1 MKTHWTRAGLLAAA
15 VALAAAVPAWSHH
28 SHAMFDHAKEVTV
41 TGKVTEFVF
50 RNPHVFLYID
60 VRSDAGEAVN
70 YWVEMS
76 NIPNMIKRG
85 IVQLTFK
92 PGDVVTVRLNP
103 LKDGR
108 PGGNYLTITAADGKS
123 YE

>member
-1 MKTHWTRAGLLAAA
+1 MTTYFKRAGVLAVVLALTA
-15 VALAAAVPAWSHH
+15 VSPAWSHH
-28 SHAMFDHAKEVTV
+28 SHAMFDHAKEVSVTGTV
-41 TGKVTEFVF
+41 TELVF
-50 RNPHVFLYID
+50 RNPHVFLYVD
-60 VRSDAGEAVN
+60 VRTDSGEVVK

-85 IVQLTFK
+85 IVQSTFR

-108 PGGNYLTITAADGKS
+108 PGGNYLTITAADGKT

>member
-1 MKTHWTRAGLLAAA
+1 MTTHLKRTGLAAA
-15 VALAAAVPAWSHH
+15 VLALGAASPVWSHH

-50 RNPHVFLYID
+50 RNPHVFLYVD
-60 VRSDAGEAVN
+60 VRTDGGEVVK

-85 IVQLTFK
+85 IVQSTFK
-92 PGDVVTVRLNP
+92 PGDLVTVKLNP

-108 PGGNYLTITAADGKS
+108 LGGNYLTITAADGKT

>member
-1 MKTHWTRAGLLAAA
+1 MTKPVIRVGALMAVLALGAA
-15 VALAAAVPAWSHH
+15 SPVWSHH

-50 RNPHVFLYID
+50 RNPHVFLYLD
-60 VRSDAGEAVN
+60 VKTDAGDALN

-85 IVQLTFK
+85 IVQSTFK

-108 PGGNYLTITAADGKS
+108 PGGNYLTITAADGKT

>member
-1 MKTHWTRAGLLAAA
+1 MTNAVLRISVLAAA
-15 VALAAAVPAWSHH
+15 LALGAAWPAWSHH
-28 SHAMFDHAKEVTV
+28 SHAMFDHAKEVAV
-41 TGKVTEFVF
+41 SGKVTEFVF
-50 RNPHVFLYID
+50 RNPHVFLYVD
-60 VRSDAGEAVN
+60 VKTDSGEVVN

-85 IVQLTFK
+85 IVQSTFK

-108 PGGNYLTITAADGKS
+108 PGGNYLTITAADGKT

>member
-1 MKTHWTRAGLLAAA
+1 
-15 VALAAAVPAWSHH
+15 
-28 SHAMFDHAKEVTV
+28 MFDHAKEMTV

-50 RNPHVFLYID
+50 RNPHVFLYVD
-60 VRSDAGEAVN
+60 VRSDSGEVVN

-85 IVQLTFK
+85 IVQSTFK
-92 PGDVVTVRLNP
+92 PGDTVTVRLNP

-108 PGGNYLTITAADGKS
+108 PGGNYLTITAADGKT